1 MIAFLPEL
9 YSDELVYS
17 WLSRYYV
24 KSGCLSFAYVVE
36 DLYVH
41 QYTRPDIEFLNEMK
55 LDVMELIDRYCN
67 IEQLVQRHTMFSS
80 YGRFLPLE
88 RKQEAYEAL
97 LRMHGN
103 FHAHKVNCELYSCQ
117 SGEYVR
123 QSINPARCKV
133 IRHCEHNVRNY
144 EKHSSEQ
151 YIRIGF
157 EPLF

>member
-103 FHAHKVNCELYSCQ
+103 FNNLLSIPKNQRGTGRFC
-117 SGEYVR
+117 GIVR
-123 QSINPARCKV
+123 FARERTGSSMA
-133 IRHCEHNVRNY
+133 RH
-144 EKHSSEQ
+144 
-151 YIRIGF
+151 IGIGF
-157 EPLF
+157 IR

>member
-88 RKQEAYEAL
+88 RKQEAYQKW
-97 LRMHGN
+97 HTKN
-103 FHAHKVNCELYSCQ
+103 FWVC
-117 SGEYVR
+117 
-123 QSINPARCKV
+123 INP
-133 IRHCEHNVRNY
+133 
-144 EKHSSEQ
+144 S
-151 YIRIGF
+151 
-157 EPLF
+157 

>member
-67 IEQLVQRHTMFSS
+67 IEQLGSETYDV
-80 YGRFLPLE
+80 FLIWE
-88 RKQEAYEAL
+88 ISAVGKKT
-97 LRMHGN
+97 G
-103 FHAHKVNCELYSCQ
+103 
-117 SGEYVR
+117 G
-123 QSINPARCKV
+123 I
-133 IRHCEHNVRNY
+133 
-144 EKHSSEQ
+144 
-151 YIRIGF
+151 
-157 EPLF
+157 